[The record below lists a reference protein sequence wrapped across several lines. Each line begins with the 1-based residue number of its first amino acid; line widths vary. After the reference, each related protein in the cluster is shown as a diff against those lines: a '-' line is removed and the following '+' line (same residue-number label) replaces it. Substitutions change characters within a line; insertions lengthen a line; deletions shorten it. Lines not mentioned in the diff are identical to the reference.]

1 MLTKVEITNFKNF
14 NETFT
19 FDLSDTKNFEFN
31 QESVKKGIV
40 NKALIYGQN
49 GCGKSNLG
57 FAIFDMVSHLTDNF
71 FMKNK
76 YENYLNADSNE
87 NKAFFKFTFLFNNIE
102 VIYEYRKK
110 DYQTLISEKLT
121 IDNEEVIFIDR
132 EKSTKFKVN
141 IEGTE
146 NLKNDVG
153 NSKISIISY
162 VAQNTILDEENVRNK
177 VFNDFRTF
185 VNNMLFYKILDE
197 RVYLGL
203 EQGNQA
209 IADYIVEQK
218 KLDNFEK
225 LLNSIGV
232 KCKLKARNIDGKN
245 HIFSVFKNREI
256 RLSHISSSGTKAIE
270 AFYFWYLKIREKKA
284 SFVFIDEFDAFYH
297 HDLSRLV
304 IKMLKEITGT
314 QIILTTHNT
323 SNISNDLLRP
333 DCYFLMHPNKIQS
346 LSRSTPQEL
355 RKAHNIEKM
364 YRAGA
369 FE

>member
-1 MLTKVEITNFKNF
+1 MLTKVKITNFKNF
-14 NETFT
+14 NEIFT

-31 QESVKKGIV
+31 RESVRNGII

-71 FMKNK
+71 FMKSK
-76 YENYLNADSNE
+76 YENYLNADSTK
-87 NKAFFKFTFLFNNIE
+87 NKASFRFTFILNNIE
-102 VIYEYRKK
+102 VIYEYSKK

-121 IDNEEVIFIDR
+121 IDNKEILSIDR
-132 EKSTKFKVN
+132 EKSTKFK
-141 IEGTE
+141 IEMEGAET
-146 NLKNDVG
+146 LKTDVG
-153 NSKISIISY
+153 DSNISIISY
-162 VAQNTILDEENVRNK
+162 VAQNSILNK
-177 VFNDFRTF
+177 NLINKAFSDFRTF
-185 VNNMLFYKILDE
+185 VNKMLFYKILDE
-197 RVYLGL
+197 RVYLGF
-203 EQGNQA
+203 EQGNQS
-209 IADYIVEQK
+209 IEDYIVEQNE
-218 KLDNFEK
+218 LDNFEK

-232 KCKLKARNIDGKN
+232 KCRLKTKNIDGKSC
-245 HIFSVFKNREI
+245 IFSVFKNREI

-270 AFYFWYLKIREKKA
+270 VFYFWYLKIREKKA

-304 IKMLKEITGT
+304 IKMLKEITDT

-333 DCYFLMHPNKIQS
+333 DCYFLMHPNRIKS

>member
-1 MLTKVEITNFKNF
+1 MLTKIEITNFKNF

-19 FDLSDTKNFEFN
+19 FDLSDTKNFAFN
-31 QESVKKGIV
+31 QESVKNGIV

-57 FAIFDMVSHLTDNF
+57 FAIFDMVSHLTDKF
-71 FMKNK
+71 FIKSK
-76 YENYLNADSNE
+76 YENYLNADSSE
-87 NKAFFKFTFLFNNIE
+87 NKASFRFTFLLNDIE
-102 VIYEYRKK
+102 VIYEYSKK

-121 IDNEEVIFIDR
+121 IDNREVLSIDR
-132 EKSTKFKVN
+132 EKSSKFRVEM
-141 IEGTE
+141 EGAE

-153 NSKISIISY
+153 DSKISIISY
-162 VAQNTILDEENVRNK
+162 IAQNSILNENVINGA
-177 VFNDFRTF
+177 FNDFRIF

-197 RVYLGL
+197 KVYLGF
-203 EQGNQA
+203 EQGHQS
-209 IADYIVEQK
+209 IADYIVEQNE
-218 KLDNFEK
+218 LDNFEK

-232 KCKLKARNIDGKN
+232 KSKLKAKNIDGKN
-245 HIFSVFKNREI
+245 CIFSVFKNREI

-270 AFYFWYLKIREKKA
+270 AFYFWYLKIKEKKA

-304 IKMLKEITGT
+304 IEMLKEITDT